1 MYCLFTSARAAVSL
15 IQRVSPTAYTSIG
28 RLTPISQIYRGI
40 WQRQYCELALAT
52 KTELSR
58 MEPSMVI
65 VLSSS
70 PPPTATSQDVPR
82 SNKGA
87 NKIAASGRGLCTPT
101 KDHRD
106 IWKIPSSSPL
116 PSPGALLRGLL
127 ESKARRR
134 GQSKIGKSFK
144 TASELLETEEQKR
157 ALLFGLDN
165 NKHAEEYA
173 TIIPEE
179 TTTRAKFVVAKKS
192 APAKTV
198 AKSENKVKR
207 AATVSS
213 HFLKKSKTS
222 NVGKS
227 SKSLPPVERTN
238 SSDQNKTVSLLADVM
253 KQTQEMERDAE
264 AGLDEVPVLPVP
276 ARRRDWTPVKNTV
289 PEVEILSS
297 PIVWRTEYE
306 ADLGEA
312 EALDF
317 TAETDE
323 STLSKRSF
331 EDKIGLFKFSSNST
345 SGPSMGTT
353 SARSL
358 GSTLGTTKRWIQ
370 MLEKPQST
378 RSISSISGPA
388 KTSERKSRKKAEII
402 TDLAAAQYHTEKED
416 NEQPPSAIDFLTK
429 WSSEAT
435 PNDTNL
441 PAKKRKRQT
450 KSKDTTGEKKVRNRK
465 GGRKASKEE
474 VDEPIKLLSPQSA
487 IIRTNEQQII
497 FGTFSQL
504 TDGKV
509 NEQPDTEVSGQQKSS
524 SSFNH
529 RVSSDSQF
537 DGPAK
542 VRSPQMY
549 NNSLGE
555 EDFRTEVYGSERTR
569 AENAL
574 KRKGLW
580 EAASWND
587 ELADIDFVDL
597 SKTLNIDKKEL
608 EMSLKKSRR
617 ENGQGRKSGSVTP
630 DSVKK
635 SATPP
640 MKKRKKD
647 LLKFSAEVSK
657 SAPVADRSDIGAPDI
672 VSGKGKKSKGKPI
685 ELTGSQQS
693 KKKRKGKGPT
703 SPAMSKKKKRAKSSK
718 SRSPSVS
725 MKWPSAS
732 PHDDETNIGLHRYI
746 SNAIKAEYRS
756 TNDIVNSWHY
766 KILTYEP
773 IILEDLT
780 VWLNTVGFG
789 NVGMDDEVSPSV
801 VKDWAEARSV
811 IHVWRETHRG
821 RDRKRF

>member
-1 MYCLFTSARAAVSL
+1 
-15 IQRVSPTAYTSIG
+15 
-28 RLTPISQIYRGI
+28 
-40 WQRQYCELALAT
+40 
-52 KTELSR
+52 

-70 PPPTATSQDVPR
+70 PPPTATSQDDPR
-82 SNKGA
+82 FNRGA
-87 NKIAASGRGLCTPT
+87 NKIAASEHGLCTPK
-101 KDHRD
+101 KDHRE
-106 IWKIPSSSPL
+106 IWKMPSSSPL

-144 TASELLETEEQKR
+144 TASELLETEEQKG
-157 ALLFGLDN
+157 ALLFGIDD

-173 TIIPEE
+173 TIVLEE
-179 TTTRAKFVVAKKS
+179 TTTRAKSVVAKKRT
-192 APAKTV
+192 PAKTV

-207 AATVSS
+207 RTVSS
-213 HFLKKSKTS
+213 HFSKKSKTS

-227 SKSLPPVERTN
+227 SKSLPPLERTN
-238 SSDQNKTVSLLADVM
+238 SSVQNKTVSSHADVTE
-253 KQTQEMERDAE
+253 QTQEMVRDAE
-264 AGLDEVPVLPVP
+264 AGLDEVPMLPVP
-276 ARRRDWTPVKNTV
+276 ARRQDWTPVKNTV
-289 PEVEILSS
+289 PVVEIISS
-297 PIVWRTEYE
+297 PMVLRTEYE
-306 ADLGEA
+306 ADLGEVDA
-312 EALDF
+312 VDF

-323 STLSKRSF
+323 STSPKRKF
-331 EDKIGLFKFSSNST
+331 GDQIGLFKFSSNST
-345 SGPSMGTT
+345 SAPCIGTT

-358 GSTLGTTKRWIQ
+358 VSILGTTKRCIQ

-388 KTSERKSRKKAEII
+388 KTSERKRRKKAETI

-416 NEQPPSAIDFLTK
+416 NSQPPSAVDVLTK
-429 WSSEAT
+429 WSPEAT
-435 PNDTNL
+435 PNYTNP

-450 KSKDTTGEKKVRNRK
+450 KSKDTTGEKKVKNRK
-465 GGRKASKEE
+465 GGRTASKEE

-487 IIRTNEQQII
+487 IIKTNEQQLI

-509 NEQPDTEVSGQQKSS
+509 NEHSDTEVSGQQKLS

-529 RVSSDSQF
+529 IVSSDSQL

-555 EDFRTEVYGSERTR
+555 EFFRREFCGSERTR

-580 EAASWND
+580 EAASRND
-587 ELADIDFVDL
+587 ELADIDIVDL
-597 SKTLNIDKKEL
+597 SKTLKEKAGVSDTRFC
-608 EMSLKKSRR
+608 EAKRDPP
-617 ENGQGRKSGSVTP
+617 NGEKEERP
-630 DSVKK
+630 FE
-635 SATPP
+635 
-640 MKKRKKD
+640 D
-647 LLKFSAEVSK
+647 LAEVSK
-657 SAPVADRSDIGAPDI
+657 SVSVADKSDTGASDI
-672 VSGKGKKSKGKPI
+672 VSGKGKKSKGKSAEP
-685 ELTGSQQS
+685 TGSPQS
-693 KKKRKGKGPT
+693 KKKGKGKGPT
-703 SPAMSKKKKRAKSSK
+703 SPAKSKKKEANSRK

-725 MKWPSAS
+725 MKWPSSS
-732 PHDDETNIGLHRYI
+732 PDGNETNIGLHRYI
-746 SNAIKAEYRS
+746 SKAITAEYRY
-756 TNDIVNSWHY
+756 TKDIVNSWHY

-773 IILEDLT
+773 IILEDFT

-789 NVGMDDEVSPSV
+789 NVGMDDEVSPFV

-811 IHVWRETHRG
+811 IHVWRETHKG